1 MEVIFLIE
9 ASETPSYDAFF
20 SKQYLSWEAC
30 FSWSPSSICITQVF
44 LQLGLCFKC
53 DKFNQWFYPPFC
65 MGDHLH
71 HNIIRGVYVM
81 DIEWFGPKRYN
92 LDDHWWF
99 SSDNASWSVWIVWP
113 GNRALF
119 CFHLFIQ
126 LFQVERMVTYTV
138 VDHFILAFWKSFNI
152 LKSAMET
159 RVSNMLVC

>member
-1 MEVIFLIE
+1 MHFWG
-9 ASETPSYDAFF
+9 
-20 SKQYLSWEAC
+20 QYLSC
-30 FSWSPSSICITQVF
+30 SPSSICITQGF
-44 LQLGLCFKC
+44 LQLGICFNC
-53 DKFNQWFYPPFC
+53 DKLNQRFYPPFF

-81 DIEWFGPKRYN
+81 DIEWFCPKRYN

-99 SSDNASWSVWIVWP
+99 PSDGASWSVWIVWP

-119 CFHLFIQ
+119 SCYLFIQ
-126 LFQVERMVTYTV
+126 LFWAQRMVTYTV

-152 LKSAMET
+152 LKSAIET